1 MMFYLFS
8 GTDDERD
15 FEKAFGESARKL
27 LNQDREKHKSKIKI
41 PKRKDLKEKR
51 TEAKQDND
59 LDVELVSVDAGQD
72 LLNSS
77 PTFASASSTALSSS
91 EPRSMQSRN
100 DKSTAVDDA
109 EGDVEG
115 AVVTGGEPE
124 SVVES
129 IIDDNKENRNE
140 QSSSSEGK
148 RKKRSKRKDEEALGR
163 SDVTEHVEN
172 EVTAESHSSSS
183 VASKSDKEKKLKKKV
198 AIVNVKDLDSN
209 KVLTRI
215 ASLDEIEP
223 EYISYLATYFHDS
236 YSKINML
243 ESLIGDYEKKEM
255 NYKKKI
261 DQYQLSRVISE
272 RQISDHVRVIS
283 ELTSKLQALSVSEAS
298 LKQQNL
304 QLNNVRVE
312 NDALKSALSKSA
324 ADAAAGAKV
333 LANLELLKA
342 NNVELNERLTKMN
355 RTLNETVEQNASL
368 KREIVDF
375 SEQVAALDVLKQEF
389 ATLDSVAR
397 QLKAELMDKTRVI
410 EEGKVMT
417 FNGESVKRAENER
430 DEIAHQFSQARC
442 EWEKKEA
449 ALMDEYTSLKN
460 LVDELNEEVAKFE
473 QFKKEQDELEQKL
486 LAKEAELAEKSAR
499 LAAAETEKQVLVIK
513 GRGRSVELEIE
524 NADLRKQL
532 IDMKERL
539 DEVTKSHTAVLT
551 ELAEVRSKLCDD
563 ENNQHRIAVNSL
575 QCTDSDSETAVL
587 RAENDRLQQK
597 NEELR
602 RRNFKILDDVTT
614 LEEQLRERISSSC
627 SATPFTKLEGEQ
639 TSLRE
644 QLLEERRLVAS
655 AIGSIVNSPL
665 NDTRYDEYVKC
676 LASSLRSTIDQA
688 KALQG
693 REDSSGSNTVNTRA
707 ELENY
712 KRTFESLAALMS
724 QIEEGVQEQ
733 ESFYRGRIS
742 QLENDLD
749 KAQIHALRKC
759 LGQNE
764 ETKDATSPKSIPV
777 KSDESDWEVVSR

>member
-1 MMFYLFS
+1 MFGYDFSNIDVFDCCFHLSSFLSITGRAYVPRRGYGKVTDRSSDISAAATMLEPFTLACILAAVAAVIAMMFYLFS

-15 FEKAFGESARKL
+15 FE
-27 LNQDREKHKSKIKI
+27 
-41 PKRKDLKEKR
+41 
-51 TEAKQDND
+51 
-59 LDVELVSVDAGQD
+59 
-72 LLNSS
+72 
-77 PTFASASSTALSSS
+77 
-91 EPRSMQSRN
+91 
-100 DKSTAVDDA
+100 KSTAVDDA

-342 NNVELNERLTKMN
+342 
-355 RTLNETVEQNASL
+355 
-368 KREIVDF
+368 
-375 SEQVAALDVLKQEF
+375 QVAALDVLKQEF

-539 DEVTKSHTAVLT
+539 DEVTKSHTAVLV
-551 ELAEVRSKLCDD
+551 LVCVHLSLVGVCD
-563 ENNQHRIAVNSL
+563 I
-575 QCTDSDSETAVL
+575 
-587 RAENDRLQQK
+587 
-597 NEELR
+597 
-602 RRNFKILDDVTT
+602 
-614 LEEQLRERISSSC
+614 
-627 SATPFTKLEGEQ
+627 
-639 TSLRE
+639 
-644 QLLEERRLVAS
+644 
-655 AIGSIVNSPL
+655 
-665 NDTRYDEYVKC
+665 
-676 LASSLRSTIDQA
+676 
-688 KALQG
+688 
-693 REDSSGSNTVNTRA
+693 
-707 ELENY
+707 
-712 KRTFESLAALMS
+712 
-724 QIEEGVQEQ
+724 
-733 ESFYRGRIS
+733 
-742 QLENDLD
+742 
-749 KAQIHALRKC
+749 
-759 LGQNE
+759 
-764 ETKDATSPKSIPV
+764 
-777 KSDESDWEVVSR
+777 